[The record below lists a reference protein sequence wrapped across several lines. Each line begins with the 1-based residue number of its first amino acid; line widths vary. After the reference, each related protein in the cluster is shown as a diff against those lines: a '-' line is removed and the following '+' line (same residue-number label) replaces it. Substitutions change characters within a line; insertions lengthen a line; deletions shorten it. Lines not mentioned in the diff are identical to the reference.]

1 MLDLWHI
8 HLSFALV
15 AFLLLPT
22 GKLSLRTQCIVLA
35 GLLLISYVPVDDL
48 PLAIYMRT
56 LAHDVSIVTLLG
68 LGWVTLVRL
77 GCVERLASPQRW
89 QLIVLFGV
97 MGLVLYPATLGM
109 TPFDPYRLGYN
120 PRAMIVVIG
129 ALALLMLYWRNGLA
143 VAMLALATLGFSLEL
158 ISSDNY
164 WDYLLDPFVAMYCWG
179 ALFVGAVR
187 LCLPRRAN
195 VLAD

>member
-8 HLSFALV
+8 HLSVTLV

-22 GKLSLRTQCIVLA
+22 GKLSLRTQCVVLA
-35 GLLLISYVPVDDL
+35 GLLLVGYVPVDGL
-48 PLAIYMRT
+48 PLAIYLRT
-56 LAHDVSIVTLLG
+56 LAHDVSIVTILG

-89 QLIVLFGV
+89 QIIVLFGV
-97 MGLVLYPATLGM
+97 MGLLLYPATLGM

-120 PRAMIVVIG
+120 PREMIVVVG

-143 VAMLALATLGFSLEL
+143 MAMLTLATLCFSLEL